1 MTTPTVSTADRPV
14 EPRTYAAHAQPL
26 WRRTLLTR
34 EFAVIALLV
43 IVYAWSNVNVTAFD
57 GPLTLY
63 YLFLDTAPILLIALP
78 MTLVVVTGEIDLS
91 VASVVGLSSVLVGLL
106 HQDAGMSIPM
116 AALVAIL
123 VGVVA
128 GALNGFLVAYVGL
141 PSLAVTI
148 GTLALYR
155 GIARGLLG
163 TEAITDFPEKWT
175 DLAKERLVDQS
186 SYPVILVPIVL
197 LVILFAWLLHFTPFG
212 RGIFDIGL
220 SDEAAHFSGVNVER
234 TKFYLFVMTGA
245 VSAFAGV
252 YYTLRYGSARGDN
265 ATGLELQ
272 VIAAVLLGGVSIF
285 GGRGALH
292 GVIAGVLLIGVI
304 NSAMRLENQTVNVI
318 NIVVGTLLVLSV
330 MSTSLLARGRSLVAR
345 VRSGRT
351 RPPASSPDPT
361 SGSAETS
368 TGSAS
373 SPSK

>member
-1 MTTPTVSTADRPV
+1 MTTPTLERPA
-14 EPRTYAAHAQPL
+14 PRSYAAHARPL

-43 IVYAWSNVNVTAFD
+43 VVYAWSNVNVTAFD

-78 MTLVVVTGEIDLS
+78 MTLVIVTGEIDLS

-106 HQDAGMSIPM
+106 HQDAGMSIPL

-197 LVILFAWLLHFTPFG
+197 LVIVFVWLLHFTPFG
-212 RGIFDIGL
+212 RGVFDIGL
-220 SDEAAHFSGVNVER
+220 SSEAAHFSGVNVER
-234 TKFYLFVMTGA
+234 TKFWLFVMTGA

-265 ATGLELQ
+265 ATGMELQ

-292 GVIAGVLLIGVI
+292 GVVAGVLLIGVI

-361 SGSAETS
+361 SGSAEKN